1 MPPWG
6 VSPPSPCTQIAGLD
20 NIPFGWVGD
29 PQSLLLNGKGQYNC
43 SLIPSNFTAATGDVK
58 TCNASAPQC
67 GREVFTVQAGKTYRF
82 RIASIAALNA
92 LAFAVKGHPLIV
104 VAADGYLVKPFKLK
118 SLDVYSGQTVDVL
131 LRANQVG
138 EDGRTGGKEGV
149 PLRDGRTNRGSTEK
163 REIEGHGMTPL
174 GSCHAATRLPTG
186 PSGSRGAGNEGSG
199 GIC

>member
-1 MPPWG
+1 MD
-6 VSPPSPCTQIAGLD
+6 S
-20 NIPFGWVGD
+20 IPFGWIGD

-43 SLIPSNFTAATGDVK
+43 SLIPGNFTAATGDVK

-92 LAFAVKGHPLIV
+92 LAFAVKDHPLIV

-138 EDGRTGGKEGV
+138 GGEGKEREGK
-149 PLRDGRTNRGSTEK
+149 GRRGWWK
-163 REIEGHGMTPL
+163 WVGREGGSVGRREDMMAMGWHG
-174 GSCHAATRLPTG
+174 
-186 PSGSRGAGNEGSG
+186 
-199 GIC
+199 